1 MSGKSDAIDAK
12 AANQSGNV
20 DDLAGSCPLQKFSE
34 DKHTLELVCE
44 LQNSQPAA
52 GLPYKVTVVADGSVY
67 TGVLDGGGAAKL
79 SDLPA
84 SDVEAEFGEAPD
96 EGAINAARSQI
107 ASALE
112 GILIEEKEEA
122 ARRDEAFSKLS
133 ILQKKTDLENR
144 VAKGIF
150 DAGVGMLEFL
160 DNVLDLASP
169 NAVLNRAIKTSWES
183 YNTETDDWKSDFIKN
198 FDKSNHDALVKA
210 LGFDPNMITPELI
223 AEAQEIASFV
233 YEDEETQAILASFA
247 KEFATSQH
255 ITELAEFAGGGAFE
269 IVLAALLASAT
280 GGVGAAGMAV
290 SKARLMPKL
299 AKLGELLRNL
309 AKQLKKKYRFIKKKG
324 STNGSVEAKLNKP
337 ASVEAPS
344 ISEVTDGETVVEVS
358 GIEPSSDLIYG
369 SGSEEGG
376 NKLGTPPQN
385 KITTKDFELL
395 HKKGKDTSKLES
407 IVVSKEDLVIK
418 EMGDPRDIEVKID
431 DKNVLGSIA
440 VYDYG
445 PEFVIENITD
455 DEKVIRLKDGESI
468 TDFFLELGIDKYK
481 SVMGVDVDPPNMNGS
496 LMSKN
501 SDNFKREY
509 IAIKLNHN
517 EGFLDEGEAMREAI
531 KKMSFG
537 RARDKLGYSEFD
549 FEVFKKEDVYIK
561 MKDGSVEIVEDVPSK
576 FRIISKKPQ

>member
-12 AANQSGNV
+12 AESQSGNV
-20 DDLAGSCPLQKFSE
+20 DDLAGACPLQKALE
-34 DKHTLELVCE
+34 DKHTLDLLCE

-52 GLPYKVTVVADGSVY
+52 GLPYKVTVVTDGSVH
-67 TGVLDGGGAAKL
+67 TGVLGSDGAAKL

-84 SDVEAEFGEAPD
+84 SEVEAEFGEAPD
-96 EGAINAARSQI
+96 EAAISAARGQI

-112 GILIEEKEEA
+112 EILKEEKEEA
-122 ARRDEAFSKLS
+122 AKRDEEFSKLN

-160 DNVLDLASP
+160 DNVLELASP
-169 NAVLNRAIKTSWES
+169 TEVLNRAIKTSWES

-210 LGFDPNMITPELI
+210 LGFDPNMVTPELI
-223 AEAQEIASFV
+223 AEAQEIASFI
-233 YEDEETQAILASFA
+233 YEDEETQTILASFA

-344 ISEVTDGETVVEVS
+344 ISEVTDGETVAEVS
-358 GIEPSSDLIYG
+358 GVEPSSDLIYG
-369 SGSEEGG
+369 SGSGG
-376 NKLGTPPQN
+376 SNKLGEPPQN
-385 KITTKDFELL
+385 KVTTKDFELL
-395 HKKGKDTSKLES
+395 HKKGKDTSELES
-407 IVVSKEDLVIK
+407 VVVSKEDLIIK

-431 DKNVLGSIA
+431 DKNVLGNIA
-440 VYDYG
+440 VYDHG

-455 DEKVIRLKDGESI
+455 DEKVIRLKDSESI

-481 SVMGVDVDPPNMNGS
+481 SIMGVDVDPPNMNGS

-509 IAIKLNHN
+509 IAIKLNN
-517 EGFLDEGEAMREAI
+517 SEGFLDEGEAMREAI

-537 RARDKLGYSEFD
+537 RARERLGYSEFD

-561 MKDGSVEIVEDVPSK
+561 MKDGSVEVVEDVPSK